1 MDDINALHKSFIKIT
16 KLSNEQAKQLI
27 RWFNKQNILI
37 QIEIKKEERNQY
49 FKLNQEKYNQS
60 LSSLCASYMAI
71 AKFYNLENDG
81 KKKNKSYSLSNAA
94 KISEVF
100 SKQKHRVRISQ
111 KEQRLLNLKNKI
123 FDLKRD
129 GHSVHSIAAI
139 LGDAPINFK
148 VSHTYI
154 HTIFPDLSNVN

>member
-1 MDDINALHKSFIKIT
+1 MDDINVQHKSFVNIT
-16 KLSNEQAKQLI
+16 KLSNLHIKRYI
-27 RWFNKQNILI
+27 RWFNKQNLLI

-49 FKLNQEKYNQS
+49 FKLYQDKYNQN
-60 LSSLCASYMAI
+60 LISLCAFYMAI

-81 KKKNKSYSLSNAA
+81 KKKNKSHSLSNAA
-94 KISEVF
+94 KISDVF
-100 SKQKHRVRISQ
+100 SKQKHRVRVSQ
-111 KEQRLLNLKNKI
+111 KEQRLLNLRNKI

-154 HTIFPDLSNVN
+154 HTIFPELSNVN